1 MSEQNQKDASTRL
14 VASIKTAL
22 AQEFRNNLSDMVKR
36 GMEARAERGWF
47 LSTPPLGYINDRLKR
62 IVVKDPATW
71 GRVHLLW
78 KKYLQEECSIG
89 ELTEYANKTL
99 ALKGRHSNKP
109 LTREAIRRILTNPFY
124 MGKFRYDG
132 KLYDGKHS
140 KMVTEDEFKKAQR
153 LLFKGSNNTK

>member
-1 MSEQNQKDASTRL
+1 MSEQNQKDASTKLMADIKMVL
-14 VASIKTAL
+14 V
-22 AQEFRNNLSDMVKR
+22 QEYRVNLSEMVKR

-62 IVVKDPATW
+62 TVVKDPATW
-71 GRVHLLW
+71 GRMQLLW

-89 ELTEYANKTL
+89 ELTEYADKTL

-132 KLYDGKHS
+132 KLYDGRHPKV
-140 KMVTEDEFKKAQR
+140 VTEDEFKKAQQ
-153 LLFKGSNNTK
+153 LLLKGSDTTK